1 MREYE
6 RKKGNTKEALYYFQ
20 KALDCH
26 VVEISPWTYYNLA
39 KYYFDLWNKLR
50 DDFVNKYEMDLIK
63 YFKKYQDLGCIEI
76 TTSGVTHGFSP
87 LLATDS
93 NLNAQFKVGQD
104 TTKRLFG
111 KKAMGAWLPEC
122 AYRQGYEYVG
132 ILENAPSN
140 KCRFRDLDEVTKNRI
155 IQYRKFNKEWN
166 VGKRPVI
173 WAWCIALCVLILFS
187 LLLPFLWIVLLPLL
201 IVYLVMCFGPW
212 RGICFD
218 EDDAWYELNYERLK
232 REKII

>member
-1 MREYE
+1 M
-6 RKKGNTKEALYYFQ
+6 ALI
-20 KALDCH
+20 KCEDCGK
-26 VVEISPWTYYNLA
+26 EISDKSKACIHCGCPINLVQE
-39 KYYFDLWNKLR
+39 KENNKDKEVELEKVK
-50 DDFVNKYEMDLIK
+50 DHVFCIGCGNKMSVKDK
-63 YFKKYQDLGCIEI
+63 FCIMCGRAVE
-76 TTSGVTHGFSP
+76 G
-87 LLATDS
+87 
-93 NLNAQFKVGQD
+93 
-104 TTKRLFG
+104 
-111 KKAMGAWLPEC
+111 
-122 AYRQGYEYVG
+122 
-132 ILENAPSN
+132 NAPSN

-173 WAWCIALCVLILFS
+173 WAWCIAIWVLILFS
-187 LLLPFLWIVLLPLL
+187 LLLPFLWIAVLPLL